1 MSMPRSVRIAPEID
15 AKLYEELVSVVH
27 TFLLINGFDLDVTS
41 KAALQFM
48 IETMEAGKFRFAL
61 LHEWISAHL
70 VPLVR

>member
-1 MSMPRSVRIAPEID
+1 MPRSVRIAPEID

-61 LHEWISAHL
+61 LHEWILAHL

>member
-1 MSMPRSVRIAPEID
+1 MPRSVRIAPEID

-27 TFLLINGFDLDVTS
+27 TFLLINGFDLDVPS

-61 LHEWISAHL
+61 LHEWILAHL